1 MAAGWVWSMAAPL
14 GVLLLAALATRA
26 VIGLLLRHAVLD
38 HPNRRSS
45 HASPVP
51 RGGGIAVM
59 AAIAAGWIA
68 YALTMPALLPVMALL
83 LAAAAGLAAISF
95 LDDLFDLTA
104 AMRLLAQLL
113 AVLLGMLVLA
123 DAGPVFQGL
132 LPGWLDLL
140 AAALLWLWF
149 VNLFNFMDGIDGMA
163 GVQTVALA
171 LGLVLVGISA
181 GAGGGTGAGPDAGIG
196 AAWQPPLLML
206 AAAAAGFLWF
216 NWQPAR
222 LFLGDVG
229 SVPLGYL
236 LGFLL
241 LSAAAAGQWAAALI
255 LPAYYLADASIT
267 LVRRVL
273 RGEKFWH
280 GHREHFYQQAVRRGF
295 SHATVSTMVAGGNA
309 LLILLAMLAA
319 AGHEL
324 PALAGAALVTA
335 GLLGW
340 MVRARPKGTS

>member
-1 MAAGWVWSMAAPL
+1 MAMAAGWVWSMAAPL

-45 HASPVP
+45 HAAPVP

-59 AAIAAGWIA
+59 AAIVIGWIA
-68 YALTMPALLPVMALL
+68 YALTMPALLPVIGLL

-104 AMRLLAQLL
+104 TMRLLAQFL

-149 VNLFNFMDGIDGMA
+149 INLFNFMDGIDGLA

-171 LGLVLVGISA
+171 LGLALVGA
-181 GAGGGTGAGPDAGIG
+181 GAGIG
-196 AAWQPPLLML
+196 AGTGANWQPPLLML

-267 LVRRVL
+267 LARRVL

-324 PALAGAALVTA
+324 PALVGAALVTA

-340 MVRARPKGTS
+340 LARARPKGSS

>member
-26 VIGLLLRHAVLD
+26 VIGLLLHHAVLD

-45 HASPVP
+45 HATPVP

-59 AAIAAGWIA
+59 TAIATGWLA
-68 YALTMPALLPVMALL
+68 YALTVPALLPVMALL

-104 AMRLLAQLL
+104 ATRLLAQFL
-113 AVLLGMLVLA
+113 AILLGMLVLA

-132 LPGWLDLL
+132 LPGGLDLL

-149 VNLFNFMDGIDGMA
+149 INLFNFMDGIDGLA

-171 LGLVLVGISA
+171 LGLVSA
-181 GAGGGTGAGPDAGIG
+181 GIAAGTTDTD
-196 AAWQPPLLML
+196 WQPPLLML

-267 LVRRVL
+267 LARRVL

-295 SHATVSTMVAGGNA
+295 SHAAVSAMVAGGDA

-335 GLLGW
+335 SLLGW
-340 MVRARPKGTS
+340 MVRARPKGRR

>member
-1 MAAGWVWSMAAPL
+1 MAMAAGWVWSMAAPL

-45 HASPVP
+45 HAVPVP

-59 AAIAAGWIA
+59 AAIVIGWIA
-68 YALTMPALLPVMALL
+68 YALTIPALLPVIGLL

-104 AMRLLAQLL
+104 TMRLLAQFL

-149 VNLFNFMDGIDGMA
+149 INLFNFMDGIDGLA

-171 LGLVLVGISA
+171 LGLALVGAGVGA
-181 GAGGGTGAGPDAGIG
+181 GAGAGAGIG
-196 AAWQPPLLML
+196 GNWQPPLLML

-267 LVRRVL
+267 LARRVL

-340 MVRARPKGTS
+340 LARARPKESS